1 MNLLRLLAAS
11 LTALALGGCA
21 HQISVAP
28 TAAMVRP
35 EGSPPKIRENVGL
48 FVPPEVAAIEVT
60 TGGGG
65 GDRVRYF
72 PYRDIEA
79 GYQAMLLTVFEG
91 VTKLS
96 TANDPAAMAKDNIKY
111 VVTPSIVTTSG
122 STSAFT
128 WPPTDFTVDLTTNVK
143 DAQGRTV
150 ATKRAVGQGQA
161 EWGEFTKLGWGLA
174 GVRAMES
181 ALRKTQAELLTL
193 TLGPAGSGTAA
204 TTAPSSTPSTKQ
216 MADRLAELK
225 SLADSG
231 LITPAEYEKKRLEM
245 LNSL

>member
-1 MNLLRLLAAS
+1 MNLIRLLAA
-11 LTALALGGCA
+11 ALAGLSLGGCA

-28 TAAMVRP
+28 TAAMVQP
-35 EGSPPKIRENVGL
+35 EGSPPKIRENVGF

-96 TANDPAAMAKDNIKY
+96 TANDPVAMAKDNIKY
-111 VVTPSIVTTSG
+111 VVTPTIVTTSG

-128 WPPTDFTVDLTTNVK
+128 WPPTDFTVDLTTTVK
-143 DAQGRTV
+143 DAKGSTV

-181 ALRKTQAELLTL
+181 VLRKMQAELLTL
-193 TLGPAGSGTAA
+193 TLGPAGSGSPNTAA
-204 TTAPSSTPSTKQ
+204 PSPASNTKQ
-216 MADRLAELK
+216 TADRLAELK
-225 SLADSG
+225 SLADRG
-231 LITPAEYEKKRLEM
+231 LITPAEYEKKRLEI